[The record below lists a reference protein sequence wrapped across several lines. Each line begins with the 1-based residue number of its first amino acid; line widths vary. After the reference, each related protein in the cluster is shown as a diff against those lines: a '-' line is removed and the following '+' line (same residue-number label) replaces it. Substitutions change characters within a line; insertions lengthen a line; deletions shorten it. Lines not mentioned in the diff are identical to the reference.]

1 MALSSPEQVVASQR
15 ASLDAFFE
23 LGSKFFEGVEK
34 LVVLNAQTVKSTLAE
49 AQASAMKAA
58 GASAPHQWFV
68 PQPEFVNGESTEK
81 WSSYSRHLLD
91 IASTT
96 QAELAQVMQTQHN
109 QYCSRM
115 QSLVEEAAKNAPAGS
130 EAAIAAWKSA
140 ISATSSL
147 YDRLQKTQQQA
158 AEVAQGNLSALTVTA
173 SKAVRRSVEPRA

>member
-1 MALSSPEQVVASQR
+1 
-15 ASLDAFFE
+15 
-23 LGSKFFEGVEK
+23 
-34 LVVLNAQTVKSTLAE
+34 
-49 AQASAMKAA
+49 
-58 GASAPHQWFV
+58 
-68 PQPEFVNGESTEK
+68 
-81 WSSYSRHLLD
+81 
-91 IASTT
+91 
-96 QAELAQVMQTQHN
+96 MQTQHN